1 MYDLK
6 LPKSTEFN
14 RVIPKN
20 KIFLYTVY
28 SQTLR
33 DIYYEQIDTVTWKN
47 KLSKETFDIISDNAF
62 SEIEVFD
69 IAMKTG
75 SIDKRLLRQID
86 KGIPYYIFH
95 VLNHENRYQAWIA
108 NKRDFNGKIK
118 VENYI
123 RTLWLGES
131 DFRFSFEGGTIQGIY
146 NNLREQVEEK
156 RKRKIVKSEQ
166 IEECN
171 AFMDYFRTMKMS
183 RSYKPVLILAAMQA
197 GGSITIEQAAHFF
210 VRFYHDRKLSG
221 LKPEAGN
228 CIYADDPDNISGIK
242 YNIIRNPVAALCNSG
257 FFEYDP
263 ENQVFSFANDIY
275 DGLTLDEIDEI
286 GSRCNERLKN
296 YFLSI
301 L

>member
-33 DIYYEQIDTVTWKN
+33 DIYDEQIDTITWKN
-47 KLSKETFDIISDNAF
+47 KLSEETFDIIPDNVF

-123 RTLWLGES
+123 RTNWLDEQ
-131 DFRFSFEGGTIQGIY
+131 DFAFSFNGGTVQNVY
-146 NNLREQVEEK
+146 SNLKEQVEAK
-156 RKRKIVKSEQ
+156 RRRKIVKEEQ
-166 IEECN
+166 LEECS
-171 AFMDYFRTMKMS
+171 AFMNYFRTTKMT
-183 RSYKPVLILAAMQA
+183 RSYKPVLILAAIQA
-197 GGSITIEQAAHFF
+197 GGSITVDQAADFF
-210 VRFYHDRKLSG
+210 VRFYKDRKARG
-221 LKPEAGN
+221 LKPETGN
-228 CIYADDPDNISGIK
+228 CIYADDPDNIKAIK

-257 FFEYDP
+257 FFKYDP

-286 GSRCNERLKN
+286 GNRCHERLKD

>member
-1 MYDLK
+1 MYDLH
-6 LPKSTEFN
+6 LPESTAFN
-14 RVIPKN
+14 KVIPKD
-20 KIFLYTVY
+20 KIFLHTIS

-33 DIYYEQIDTVTWKN
+33 EIYDEQIETITWRN
-47 KLSKETFDIISDNAF
+47 KLSAETFDVKAENGF
-62 SEIEVFD
+62 SELEVFD
-69 IAMKTG
+69 IGMKTR
-75 SIDKRLLRQID
+75 SVDKRLLRQID

-95 VLNHENRYQAWIA
+95 ILNYEDRYQAWIA
-108 NKRDFNGKIK
+108 NKRDFSGKIK

-156 RKRKIVKSEQ
+156 RKRKIVKAEQ

-171 AFMDYFRTMKMS
+171 AFMDYFRTMKMT

-197 GGSITIEQAAHFF
+197 GGSITVEQAVHFF
-210 VRFYHDRKLSG
+210 VRFYHDRKLAG
-221 LKPEAGN
+221 LKAEAGN
-228 CIYADDPDNISGIK
+228 CIYADDPDNIKGIK
-242 YNIIRNPVAALCNSG
+242 YNLIHNPIKALCSSG
-257 FFEYDP
+257 FFEYDA

-286 GSRCNERLKN
+286 GYLCNIRLKN
-296 YFLSI
+296 YFQNVR
-301 L
+301 